1 MLPAA
6 DDDRLTLTA
15 KGLRA
20 ALAAELSREAAS
32 ELAGRLR
39 DRFGAEDLRA
49 GKAALVDESVVGWA
63 IEAEAERPPAVV
75 AEAGPVYR
83 QRLRRLGETNV
94 YAATASFPDG
104 TAMRWAYEVD
114 GAIRGGG
121 QLELFRPHP
130 DSRERPGA
138 PKGRLLPQPRWRS
151 EVFAGTTRDW
161 SIYLPAQYDAA
172 RPACVMVFQ
181 DGVRMYQAHV
191 PTVLDNLIAAGDMPV
206 TIGLF
211 LDPGVYADTT
221 ASNRSFEYDT
231 LSDQYAR
238 FLLEE
243 ILPAVG
249 ADYALRQDAAGRAI
263 CGMSSGG
270 ICAFTAAWQRPDQF
284 GKVLSHVGSFTNI
297 AAGITGRD
305 GGHNYPSLIRRV
317 WRKPIRVYLQAG
329 QNDLNR
335 DFGNWWLA
343 NLEMADALRFAGYDC
358 KLVTGG
364 GFHSLAHGL
373 AILPD
378 SLRWLWRGA

>member
-1 MLPAA
+1 MTPAPG
-6 DDDRLTLTA
+6 DDRSALTA
-15 KGLRA
+15 TALRA
-20 ALAAELSREAAS
+20 ALAGELSAAEAG
-32 ELAGRLR
+32 ELATRLR
-39 DRFGAEDLRA
+39 DHVGADALRA
-49 GKAALVDESVVGWA
+49 GKAAIVDGAVVGWA
-63 IEAEAERPPAVV
+63 IEAEAARPPAVV
-75 AEAGPVYR
+75 AQVGPVYR

-104 TAMRWAYEVD
+104 TALRWAYDVD
-114 GAIRGGG
+114 GTLLGGG
-121 QLELFRPHP
+121 QFEHFRPHP
-130 DSRERPGA
+130 DCRERPGV

-151 EVFAGTTRDW
+151 EVFAGTVRDW
-161 SIYLPAQYDAA
+161 SIYVPAQYDAA
-172 RPACVMVFQ
+172 RPACVMIFQ

-191 PTVLDNLIAAGDMPV
+191 PTVLDNLIAAGDMPP

-284 GKVLSHVGSFTNI
+284 GKALSHVGSFTNI
-297 AAGITGRD
+297 AAGVTGRD
-305 GGHNYPSLIRRV
+305 GGHNYPSLIRRS
-317 WRKPIRVYLQAG
+317 WRKPIRVHLQAG
-329 QNDLNR
+329 ENDLNR

-343 NLEMADALRFAGYDC
+343 NLEMADALRFAGYDV

-378 SLRWLWRGA
+378 SLRWLWRDA